1 MSTPIALFYLRG
13 KNQAAKDIAG
23 RFPTS
28 HHWDAEE
35 MKLLVCETKLKPTT
49 ETKPAA
55 QTQNWNYGLTKPVIE
70 EIVSWIDC
78 LAILVFFFS

>member
-1 MSTPIALFYLRG
+1 MQWSGVAVCVRG

-35 MKLLVCETKLKPTT
+35 VKLLVCETKLKPTT
-49 ETKPAA
+49 DTKPATES
-55 QTQNWNYGLTKPVIE
+55 QSWNYGLTKPVIE
-70 EIVSWIDC
+70 EVVSMGSWS
-78 LAILVFFFS
+78 LSLRKL